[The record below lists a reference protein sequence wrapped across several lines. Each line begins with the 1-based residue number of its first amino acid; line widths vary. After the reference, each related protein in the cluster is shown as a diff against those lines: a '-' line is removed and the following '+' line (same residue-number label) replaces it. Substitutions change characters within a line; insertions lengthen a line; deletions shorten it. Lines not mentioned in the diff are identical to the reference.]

1 MRYSIIILLSI
12 ICFFTWAQEKV
23 SKVRSIEVK
32 GSSEVEITPNEI
44 FVSLTLKEYKK
55 GGVKVSLD
63 KLESNLV
70 KALKNLKIPE
80 EKLTVQNIYG
90 YNWNWRKRK
99 AEDFLGSKI
108 FLLEVNDLKQMNDL
122 VESTDPEGLNKMNV
136 QSYSHSDI
144 EAFRK
149 EVKIAAMKAAKEKA
163 IYLLESVGET
173 VGKILEIEEMDYGY
187 REDSFSNFAYRSE
200 AAKADYYESNVD
212 FKKIK
217 VRAEMRVVFEIEE

>member
-12 ICFFTWAQEKV
+12 LRFFALAQENQPKA
-23 SKVRSIEVK
+23 RSIEVK
-32 GSSEVEITPNEI
+32 GSSELEITPNEI

-55 GGVKVSLD
+55 GGATVSLD
-63 KLESNLV
+63 KLEASLI
-70 KALKNLKIPE
+70 KALKKLNIPE
-80 EKLTVQNIYG
+80 EKLTVQNVYG

-99 AEDFLGSKI
+99 AEDFLGSKN
-108 FLLEVNDLKQMNDL
+108 FLLEVHDLKQMNDL
-122 VESTDPEGLNKMNV
+122 VELMDPEALNKMNV

-149 EVKIAAMKAAKEKA
+149 EVKIGAMKAAKEKA

-173 VGKILEIEEMDYGY
+173 VGKILEVQEIDYGY
-187 REDSFSNFAYRSE
+187 RENSFSTLAYRSE
-200 AAKADYYESNVD
+200 AAQADYGSNVD

-217 VRAEMRVVFEIEE
+217 VQAEMRVVFEIVE